1 MLKTDRGWF
10 VDEGGRRVILR
21 GCNLGGDCKIPYR
34 QGNSLA
40 TPEAFLDWQSVG
52 FTGRPFPLDEA
63 VEHLDRLARWGFN
76 ASRFLVTWE
85 GLEPAGPGQYDED
98 YYDYIEQV
106 VALAGERGIRI
117 FIDPHQDVWS
127 RWTGGDG
134 APAWTLDAAGFDLST
149 LHRSGA
155 AFVHEMAGDPYPR
168 MLWPANYARLACA
181 TMFTLFF
188 AGDDFAPGVQL
199 GGTDARSFLQGHYI
213 AAIARLAGRLAK
225 HDAVIGFDTLNE
237 PSDGYIGLPDI
248 GRFERCLS
256 KTGPMPSPFQA
267 MTAGSG
273 FPTEVDVYG
282 TGLSGQKVKGRSMLG
297 EPGVRAWK
305 PGVDCLW
312 RREGVWDESGGKPV
326 LRRPDHFA
334 SIEGGTPDFENHY
347 LRPFMRRAGE
357 AISRE
362 AGKSRYML
370 FLEAVPSVGHPR
382 WNPEDTSAS
391 GIAAV
396 VNASHWYDGLTLFL
410 KRWTGFVAW
419 DTEHDRLVLGPKA
432 IRRYFADHLG
442 RLKSHGHEE
451 LDAPTVVGEFGLP
464 FDMNGAKAFRTGD
477 YRLHEKALGAY
488 YNALDANLLSATI
501 WNYTASNTHARG
513 DGWNGEDLSIWNR
526 DEYEASRTET
536 GNPADSG
543 GRALKGFVRPFAR
556 ATAGLPL
563 SMTFN
568 PRTGV
573 FRFEFQ
579 PDPVATGPAKLT
591 GSMGPTEIYIPEIQY
606 PRGCSI
612 SVEGGE
618 HRIEDGDGFS
628 LLLVEAFQGIGRC
641 RVVINRV

>member
-1 MLKTDRGWF
+1 MVRADREWF
-10 VDEGGRRVILR
+10 VDEGGRHLILR
-21 GCNLGGDCKIPYR
+21 GCNLGGDCKVPYR
-34 QGNSLA
+34 PGNSLA
-40 TPEAFLDWQSVG
+40 TPAAFLDWQSAS

-63 VEHLDRLARWGFN
+63 AEHLDRLARWGFN
-76 ASRFLVTWE
+76 LARFLVTWE
-85 GLEPAGPGQYDED
+85 GLEPKGPGQYDEA

-106 VALAGERGIRI
+106 VALAGERGIRL

-134 APAWTLDAAGFDLST
+134 APAWTLDAAGFDLAS

-188 AGDDFAPGVQL
+188 AGDDFAPGL
-199 GGTDARSFLQGHYI
+199 RLDGTDARSFLQGHYI

-225 HDAVIGFDTLNE
+225 YDAVIGFDTLNE
-237 PSDGYIGLPDI
+237 PSDGYIGLADI

-267 MTAGSG
+267 MAAGSG
-273 FPTEVDVYG
+273 LPMEVDVYG
-282 TGLSGQKVKGRSMLG
+282 TGLSGQQVKGRATLG
-297 EPGVRAWK
+297 EQGVQAWK

-326 LRRPDHFA
+326 LLRPDHFA
-334 SIEGGTPDFENHY
+334 SIRGTTPDFENHY
-347 LRPFMRRAGE
+347 LRPFMRSVGE

-362 AGKSRYML
+362 AGKARFML

-382 WNPEDTSAS
+382 WSLEDTAAT
-391 GIAAV
+391 GIAAP

-442 RLKSHGHEE
+442 RLKRHGLEE
-451 LDAPTVVGEFGLP
+451 MGAPTVVGEFGLP

-488 YNALDANLLSATI
+488 YGALDENLLSATV
-501 WNYTASNTHARG
+501 WNYAASNTHDRG

-526 DEYEASRTET
+526 DEFEAGRTET
-536 GNPADSG
+536 GDPVDAG
-543 GRALKGFVRPFAR
+543 GRALRGFVRPYAR

-563 SMTFN
+563 SMSFDAQSG
-568 PRTGV
+568 R
-573 FRFEFQ
+573 FRFEFK
-579 PDPVATGPAKLT
+579 PDPKA
-591 GSMGPTEIYIPEIQY
+591 SGPTEIYIPDIQY
-606 PRGCSI
+606 PRGYSI
-612 SVEGGE
+612 SVVGGE
-618 HRIEDGDGFS
+618 HQLVDGDGFS
-628 LLLVEAFQGIGRC
+628 LLMVEASEEAVSC
-641 RVVINRV
+641 RVEIHRN

>member
-1 MLKTDRGWF
+1 MLKTDGGWF
-10 VDEGGRRVILR
+10 ADEGGRKLILR

-34 QGNSLA
+34 PVTSLA
-40 TPEAFLDWQSVG
+40 APETFLDWQSVS
-52 FTGRPFPLDEA
+52 FSGRPFPLEDA
-63 VEHLDRLARWGFN
+63 AEHLDRLVRWGFN
-76 ASRFLVTWE
+76 AARFLVTWE
-85 GLEPAGPGQYDED
+85 GLEPKGPGQYDEA

-106 VALAGERGIRI
+106 VALAGEQGIRL

-134 APAWTLDAAGFDLST
+134 APAWTLDTVGFDLAS

-155 AFVHEMAGDPYPR
+155 AFVHEMAGDHYPR

-188 AGDDFAPGVQL
+188 AGDDFAPGL
-199 GGTDARSFLQGHYI
+199 RLEGTDARSFLQGHYI
-213 AAIARLAGRLAK
+213 AAIARMAGRLAK

-237 PSDGYIGLPDI
+237 PSDGYIGLADI

-273 FPTEVDVYG
+273 HPTEVDLYG
-282 TGLSGQKVKGRSMLG
+282 TGLSGQSVKGRVILG
-297 EPGVRAWK
+297 EHDIRAWK

-312 RREGVWDESGGKPV
+312 RREGIWDESGGKPI
-326 LRRPDHFA
+326 LLKPDYFA
-334 SIEGGTPDFENHY
+334 RIHGGTPDFEDHY
-347 LRPFMRRAGE
+347 LRPFMRRVGE

-362 AGKSRYML
+362 AGKGRFML
-370 FLEAVPSVGHPR
+370 FLEAVPNVGHPR
-382 WNPEDTSAS
+382 WSGEDTKSS
-391 GIAAV
+391 GIASV

-419 DTEHDRLVLGPKA
+419 DTEQDRLVLGPKA
-432 IRRYFADHLG
+432 VRRYFTDHLG
-442 RLKSHGHEE
+442 RLKRHGLEE
-451 LDAPTVVGEFGLP
+451 LQAPTVVGEFGLP
-464 FDMNGAKAFRTGD
+464 FDMNNAKAFHTGN
-477 YRLHEKALGAY
+477 YAIHAKALGAY
-488 YNALDANLLSATI
+488 YDALDKNLLSATV

-526 DEYEASRTET
+526 DEYEAGRTET
-536 GNPADSG
+536 GNPADAG
-543 GRALKGFVRPFAR
+543 GRALRGFVRPFAR

-563 SMTFN
+563 SMSFD
-568 PRTGV
+568 PRTGG

-579 PDPVATGPAKLT
+579 PDPQAK
-591 GSMGPTEIYIPEIQY
+591 GPTEIYIPDIQY

-612 SVEGGE
+612 SVQGGD
-618 HRIEDGDGFS
+618 HRIEDGDGYS
-628 LLLVEAFQGIGRC
+628 LLLVEASLHTRHC
-641 RVVINRV
+641 RVVIRRN